1 MKLFAILVLTISAS
15 TMAQVQWNGFARHQ
29 TAVRPLEQGDWSMVQ
44 NALSLNLEN
53 RSDNKAFK
61 ADFFI
66 SHNIGDSALDWR
78 LRQLYM
84 DLSFDAF
91 DFRIGKQQVIWGKAD
106 GVFITDVVSP
116 KDLSE
121 FLLPDFAEIRQG
133 VTALTSN
140 AFVGNHTFSLVLVPI
155 FTPTITPDT
164 GSIWRVAPP
173 APAGVRVSMDA
184 SQQDVALKAVNSEV
198 FGRWSAILESVD
210 FEMMAGWMWDDD
222 PSLHIS
228 KRFAHINSTNGQM
241 VLDSLVVSPQHHRLA
256 VGGGSMSST
265 LAGFVLKGEGAL
277 YLDKRF
283 QSTDPAATEG
293 LVSGNYLHSML
304 GASYAIGGVDFG
316 LQFIQKY
323 LIDHDSY
330 YHDKEFQNMITAM
343 IRKSLL
349 RETLHLELFS
359 YVGLDDQDA
368 LVRPSVGYDIS
379 DGLRMTLGAN
389 LFYGDSGSF
398 GQYDKNDML
407 YGKLAYYF

>member
-1 MKLFAILVLTISAS
+1 MKIAILVFSIAVSTI
-15 TMAQVQWNGFARHQ
+15 AQVQWSGFARHQ
-29 TAVRPLEQGDWSMVQ
+29 TAVLPLEQGDWGMVQ
-44 NALSLNLEN
+44 NALSVNLEN

-66 SHNIGDSALDWR
+66 SHNIGDSTLDWR

-91 DFRIGKQQVIWGKAD
+91 DFRMGKQQVIWGKAD

-140 AFVGNHTFSLVLVPI
+140 AFIGNHTFSLVLVPL
-155 FTPTITPDT
+155 FAPTITPDS

-198 FGRWSAILESVD
+198 FGRWSAMLESVD
-210 FEMMAGWMWDDD
+210 FEVMAGWMWDDD

-228 KRFAHINSTNGQM
+228 KKYVHLNSNNGQM

-256 VGGGSMSST
+256 VAGGSISST

-283 QSTDPAATEG
+283 QSANPAATEG
-293 LVSGNYLHSML
+293 LVKGDYLHPML
-304 GASYAIGGVDFG
+304 GA
-316 LQFIQKY
+316 
-323 LIDHDSY
+323 
-330 YHDKEFQNMITAM
+330 
-343 IRKSLL
+343 
-349 RETLHLELFS
+349 
-359 YVGLDDQDA
+359 
-368 LVRPSVGYDIS
+368 
-379 DGLRMTLGAN
+379 
-389 LFYGDSGSF
+389 
-398 GQYDKNDML
+398 
-407 YGKLAYYF
+407 

>member
-1 MKLFAILVLTISAS
+1 MI
-15 TMAQVQWNGFARHQ
+15 
-29 TAVRPLEQGDWSMVQ
+29 Q

-53 RSDNKAFK
+53 RSDSKAFK

-66 SHNIGDSALDWR
+66 SHNIGDSTLDWR

-84 DLSFDAF
+84 DLNFDCC
-91 DFRIGKQQVIWGKAD
+91 DFRLGKQQVIWGKAD

-133 VTALTSN
+133 ITALTSN
-140 AFVGNHTFSLVLVPI
+140 VFVGNHTLSLVLVPQ
-155 FTPTITPDT
+155 FTPTIAPEA
-164 GSIWRVAPP
+164 GSIWHVAPP

-184 SQQDVALKAVNSEV
+184 SQKDVAIEAANSEV
-198 FGRWSAILESVD
+198 FGRWSAILESID
-210 FEMMAGWMWDDD
+210 FEVMAGWMWDDD

-228 KRFAHINSTNGQM
+228 KRFAHVNSANGQM
-241 VLDSLVVSPQHHRLA
+241 VLDSLVVSPRHHRLA

-265 LAGFVLKGEGAL
+265 LAGFVLKGEGAF
-277 YLDKRF
+277 YYDKRF
-283 QSTDPAATEG
+283 QSADPAAEDG
-293 LVSGNYLHSML
+293 LVSGNYLHTML
-304 GASYAIGGVDFG
+304 GASYAISGVDFG
-316 LQFIQKY
+316 FQFVQKY
-323 LIDHDSY
+323 LMDYDSFY
-330 YHDKEFQNMITAM
+330 QDKEFQNMITAM

-349 RETLHLELFS
+349 RETLYLELFS

-368 LVRPSVGYDIS
+368 LIRPSIGYDIS

-398 GQYDKNDML
+398 GQYDQNDML